1 MSKESYMAGFCK
13 KAAAHNIDPQ
23 KLAQFVAQQLDKQA
37 AAGDVWGKVMQVIE
51 TAKQN
56 AVNAWNRIDPELRP
70 LAGGAIGAGV
80 GAGGGALLGKLLGIG
95 AGKGALA
102 GLGIGGISGSA
113 LGAKS
118 WNDFTTNAHK
128 KEINTLN
135 GRHKQQIDAITAARA
150 DDARAH
156 SDRLAKIRG
165 EHADEL
171 SALTKARADDAKA
184 YTSRVAELEAKIK
197 ALNVMRGKRTSNN
210 NELADALQELEAQ
223 KKQIQNQ
230 AARNFAEQF
239 MEKWKATQVSPEAKK

>member
-13 KAAAHNIDPQ
+13 KAAEHNVDPR
-23 KLAQFVAQQLDKQA
+23 KLAQFAARQLKKE
-37 AAGDVWGKVMQVIE
+37 AAGDVWGTVRKFFE

-56 AVNAWNRIDPELRP
+56 AGKVWDSIDPELRP

-156 SDRLAKIRG
+156 ADRLAKIRG

-184 YTSRVAELEAKIK
+184 YTSRVAKLEAKIK
-197 ALNVMRGKRTSNN
+197 ALNVMRGKRTSKN
-210 NELADALQELEAQ
+210 NELASALQELEAQ

-239 MEKWKATQVSPEAKK
+239 MEKWKATQAASEAKK

>member
-1 MSKESYMAGFCK
+1 MSKESYRAGFCK

-23 KLAQFVAQQLDKQA
+23 KLAQFVEQQLDKQA

-80 GAGGGALLGKLLGIG
+80 GAGGGAILGKLLGVG
-95 AGKGALA
+95 AGKGAIA

-128 KEINTLN
+128 K
-135 GRHKQQIDAITAARA
+135 
-150 DDARAH
+150 
-156 SDRLAKIRG
+156 
-165 EHADEL
+165 
-171 SALTKARADDAKA
+171 A
-184 YTSRVAELEAKIK
+184 YT
-197 ALNVMRGKRTSNN
+197 
-210 NELADALQELEAQ
+210 ELAAALRELEAQ

-230 AARNFAEQF
+230 AVRNFAEQF
-239 MEKWKATQVSPEAKK
+239 MEKWKATKVAPEAKK